1 MMLLRLKYAL
11 IAALILS
18 TIGVLLG
25 LGFPTLSLFVFLTIV
40 SLLLLEQSND

>member
-18 TIGVLLG
+18 AIGVLIG
-25 LGFPTLSLFVFLTIV
+25 FGFPSLSLFTFLLIV
-40 SLLLLEQSND
+40 SLLLLESSQ

>member
-18 TIGVLLG
+18 AVGVLLG
-25 LGFPTLSLFVFLTIV
+25 LGFPTLSFFIFLTIV
-40 SLLLLEQSND
+40 SLLLLESSQ